1 MRRELPV
8 VDADFGRAF
17 PCACQQDASTSQR
30 LSRLQRFSNLGVL
43 SEVRFE
49 GIDAAGPG
57 TGPEAAARYQAALAA
72 ALRFAEEP
80 SGSLTLL
87 GGHGV
92 GKTHLAA
99 AVANRLME
107 QGHPVFFTF
116 VPDFL
121 DQIRG
126 SYSQDSELT
135 YDELFEQVKAVP
147 MLILDDLGA
156 HSGTP
161 WAEEKLFQVI
171 NHRYL
176 ADLPTLVTSALQ
188 MERLDGRL
196 QSRLSDPRSSR
207 VIDMGGSVRGS
218 KMAMGGIE
226 PAMLRHM
233 TFDSFEPNGR
243 ARDQQG
249 RETLNAALMVSRSFA
264 QDPDGWLVL
273 VGDVGCGKTHLAVA
287 VANEQLGK
295 GEDVFFA
302 FVPDLLDH
310 LRYTFSPDSRVTYD
324 ELFDRVKQAPLLVL
338 DDLGSESSTPWAN
351 EKLYQIIVHRYN
363 THMPTIITA
372 RAIPSGANDPV
383 ASRLSDARLV
393 VVIPITAPD
402 YRQTGRQQKERR
414 PDGRY

>member
-1 MRRELPV
+1 
-8 VDADFGRAF
+8 
-17 PCACQQDASTSQR
+17 
-30 LSRLQRFSNLGVL
+30 
-43 SEVRFE
+43 
-49 GIDAAGPG
+49 
-57 TGPEAAARYQAALAA
+57 
-72 ALRFAEEP
+72 
-80 SGSLTLL
+80 
-87 GGHGV
+87 
-92 GKTHLAA
+92 
-99 AVANRLME
+99 
-107 QGHPVFFTF
+107 
-116 VPDFL
+116 
-121 DQIRG
+121 
-126 SYSQDSELT
+126 
-135 YDELFEQVKAVP
+135 
-147 MLILDDLGA
+147 
-156 HSGTP
+156 
-161 WAEEKLFQVI
+161 
-171 NHRYL
+171 
-176 ADLPTLVTSALQ
+176 
-188 MERLDGRL
+188 
-196 QSRLSDPRSSR
+196 
-207 VIDMGGSVRGS
+207 
-218 KMAMGGIE
+218 MAMGGIE

-351 EKLYQIIVHRYN
+351 EKLYQIIVYRYN
-363 THMPTIITA
+363 TRMPTIITA